1 MVNSKPF
8 HSIFCNILGY
18 DNELLRLQFCYMLSM
33 YKMII
38 TREIKAPQR
47 APQIQP
53 WKARLQSLTQKPEI
67 QLIS

>member
-18 DNELLRLQFCYMLSM
+18 DNELLRLHFCYMLSM

-38 TREIKAPQR
+38 TREIK